1 MLEIARL
8 VIETAFVVWLFYT
21 TYEIIKLG
29 SHYTDSISKSKSI
42 PNASNYFQQ
51 QNSGGFNDSPKV
63 VKSKVDELPPEALA
77 PMLRNPPKSP
87 GGFGSRVRGD

>member
-1 MLEIARL
+1 MLEIAKL
-8 VIETAFVVWLFYT
+8 AIETAFVVWLFYT

-29 SHYTDSISKSKSI
+29 NHYTDSISKSKNT
-42 PNASNYFQQ
+42 PNVPNFFQS
-51 QNSGGFNDSPKV
+51 NSGGFNDPPKV
-63 VKSKVDELPPEALA
+63 VKSKVYELPPEALA

>member
-1 MLEIARL
+1 MLEIAKL
-8 VIETAFVVWLFYT
+8 IIEIAFMIWLFYT

-29 SHYTDSISKSKSI
+29 NHYTDSISKTKSTPSV
-42 PNASNYFQQ
+42 PNLYQS
-51 QNSGGFNDSPKV
+51 NSGGFNDSPKV
-63 VKSKVDELPPEALA
+63 VKSKVDELPLEVLA